1 MVTSSFQVGD
11 WVVYRRTKFSKFPG
25 KRAHDVAPQ
34 PMGENY
40 SYVVDKLWV
49 VAEIEDNGHLV
60 LVTRRGKR
68 HSVAPGDGNLRPAN
82 WWEKFRFR
90 RRFEEAAQ
98 SCERA
103 SSAIPEPS
111 SV

>member
-1 MVTSSFQVGD
+1 MVSQNFQVGD

-34 PMGENY
+34 PRGESY

-49 VAEIEDNGHLV
+49 VANVDDDGQLV

-68 HSVAPGDGNLRPAN
+68 HSVAPTDGNLRPAN

-90 RRFEEAAQ
+90 RRFEEAAH
-98 SCERA
+98 STESKHA
-103 SSAIPEPS
+103 ESAQA
-111 SV
+111 

>member
-1 MVTSSFQVGD
+1 MVSQNFQVGD

-49 VAEIEDNGHLV
+49 VADVDDDGHLI

-68 HSVAPGDGNLRPAN
+68 HSVAPDDGNLRPAN
-82 WWEKFRFR
+82 WWEKVRFR
-90 RRFEEAAQ
+90 RRFSEAAHTRE
-98 SCERA
+98 SETVDA
-103 SSAIPEPS
+103 
-111 SV
+111 

>member
-1 MVTSSFQVGD
+1 MVSQNFQVGD

-49 VAEIEDNGHLV
+49 VADVDDDGQLV

-68 HSVAPGDGNLRPAN
+68 HAVAPDDGNLRPAN
-82 WWEKFRFR
+82 LWEKLRFR

-98 SCERA
+98 TH
-103 SSAIPEPS
+103 SAETAD
-111 SV
+111 V